1 MARAQRGT
9 ARPRKGRHEG
19 ANGSNLG
26 RDKSSRNSP
35 YYSYDQGK
43 CRPGGPPPLPRPWF
57 HRRADRMRGGFAR
70 KLASD
75 RGKIWVRTVWVRRC
89 APTAE
94 RPASP
99 SVLCHLFR
107 LSFEI
112 GPGPRAP
119 GVVLFGAAPLQI
131 TEIPVDQ
138 LVPYIRNARTHSVD
152 QVAQIA

>member
-35 YYSYDQGK
+35 YYPYDQGK

-70 KLASD
+70 RIASD
-75 RGKIWVRTVWVRRC
+75 RGFFWVSTLGLPFWVAKVATSPKPLPVRQL
-89 APTAE
+89 
-94 RPASP
+94 RPACSWQR
-99 SVLCHLFR
+99 VF
-107 LSFEI
+107 SF
-112 GPGPRAP
+112 
-119 GVVLFGAAPLQI
+119 GV
-131 TEIPVDQ
+131 
-138 LVPYIRNARTHSVD
+138 
-152 QVAQIA
+152 

>member
-89 APTAE
+89 APAVMLTSALDF
-94 RPASP
+94 
-99 SVLCHLFR
+99 VLGSRKAGLTFNS
-107 LSFEI
+107 L
-112 GPGPRAP
+112 PPVP
-119 GVVLFGAAPLQI
+119 VVI
-131 TEIPVDQ
+131 
-138 LVPYIRNARTHSVD
+138 
-152 QVAQIA
+152 